1 MLPKQEIPPTAGEGA
16 EDGVP
21 LEAGKFEQRWRKPVR
36 QSSKQTRDWPLGP
49 RESCVGSASEKRL
62 RTIKSSA
69 SLPTAGM
76 VNESGLEVW
85 TLGNPPLAPG
95 VLRTS
100 RKCLFPVVNNPLPMR
115 LHFPP

>member
-76 VNESGLEVW
+76 VSESGLFAFGQV
-85 TLGNPPLAPG
+85 PLAAYL
-95 VLRTS
+95 VFLRRWQCQYS
-100 RKCLFPVVNNPLPMR
+100 HDQLWLLKVHCSI
-115 LHFPP
+115 